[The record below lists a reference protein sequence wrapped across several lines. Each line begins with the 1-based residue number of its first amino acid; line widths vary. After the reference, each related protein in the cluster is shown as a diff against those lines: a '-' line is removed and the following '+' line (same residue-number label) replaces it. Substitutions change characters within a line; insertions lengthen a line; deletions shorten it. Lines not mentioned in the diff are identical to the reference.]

1 MPLSHSLLVIGVVFI
16 WGTNFVPIRLGLNE
30 FPPFTFA
37 ALRFVFAVLPWI
49 LLVPRPKL
57 VWKWLAAFGLLVG
70 PGQFGLLY
78 FAMRSDISP
87 GLASLLMQCQ
97 VFMTIALASWLFGER
112 MTRTSLIG
120 LGVAALGL
128 IIIATH
134 TGANVTITGVV
145 ITLLAAACWA
155 MGNLTIKRAARATPA
170 GFSMLSFMIWSSLF
184 AFPPLIALAW
194 VLEGPRAVSSAI
206 ESATL
211 VGWGALVWQSVG
223 NTLVGF
229 GIWNWLLTRHK
240 ADLVTPF
247 ALLVP
252 VFGMGASAILLGEP
266 MPMWKIEAAAL
277 VLAGLA
283 IHTLVP
289 MARRHLQ
296 APASPA

>member
-1 MPLSHSLLVIGVVFI
+1 MPLLHSLLVIGVVFI

-49 LLVPRPKL
+49 LVVRRPK
-57 VWKWLAAFGLLVG
+57 VAWKWLAAFGLLVG

-78 FAMRSDISP
+78 YGMQSDISP

-97 VFMTIALASWLFGER
+97 VFFTIALASWLFGER
-112 MTRTSLIG
+112 MTGTSLVG
-120 LGVAALGL
+120 LLVAALGL
-128 IIIATH
+128 IVIGAH
-134 TGANVTITGVV
+134 TGPNVTFKGVV
-145 ITLLAAACWA
+145 IILLAAGCWA

-170 GFSMLSFMIWSSLF
+170 GFSMLPFMIWSSVF
-184 AFPPLIALAW
+184 AFPPLLALALL
-194 VLEGPRAVSSAI
+194 VEGPGAVSSALQ
-206 ESATL
+206 SATL
-211 VGWGALVWQSVG
+211 VGWTAVVWQSVG
-223 NTLVGF
+223 NTLLGF

-252 VFGMGASAILLGEP
+252 VFGMGASAIVLGES
-266 MPMWKIEAAAL
+266 MPLWKLEAAAF
-277 VLAGLA
+277 VLIGLA

-289 MARRHLQ
+289 LVRRRLQ
-296 APASPA
+296 APV